1 MFGWL
6 RPKDSLDEAD
16 VTKGLRMLMSSGI
29 CAQTMVVLTGGAF
42 LVAFALLLGASNKII
57 GMLAAIGPLS
67 QLLQLPSIFVVDRT
81 GLRKALFVISAF
93 FSRLSLVIV
102 AIIPWLV
109 PEEHRLMVFV
119 AALLF
124 HSGLG
129 SVSGCAFNSWIRD
142 LIPEDIMGR
151 YLAKRMAASIAVGA
165 ILSLIAGVG
174 VDFYRRYVTPEIGAY
189 SILFLIGAISGLL
202 GVYFFVRTPE
212 PKMAPAPKAGVIAVL
227 SRPFKDR
234 KFRPLLIFLATWNFA
249 VTMASP
255 FFVVYMLKRLELN
268 MTWVMGLAVLSQMVN
283 VLFLKLWGKLADR
296 FTNKSVLAASGPMF
310 MISTL
315 LWVFTTMPEKHFLTI
330 PLLIIIHALAGMS
343 TAGVTLCAGNI
354 ALKTAPRGAATSY
367 LATNAIISGLA
378 ATAGPLL
385 AGFGADWFADQE
397 LSLNL
402 RWASTSAAKE
412 LQLPAFNLRGLDF
425 LFIISFV
432 FGLYALHRLLAVKE
446 EGEVEE
452 EIVLT
457 HLYAEMRR
465 SARHVSNV
473 AGIRQLT
480 YFPYGIL
487 KAVGAQFQRATGKR
501 EDTDAEEPG
510 QPGES

>member
-16 VTKGLRMLMSSGI
+16 VNRGLRMLMSSGI
-29 CAQTMVVLTGGAF
+29 CAQTMAVLTGGAF

-67 QLLQLPSIFVVDRT
+67 QLLQLPSIFIVDRT
-81 GLRKALFVISAF
+81 GLRKVLFVISAF
-93 FSRLSLVIV
+93 FSRVSLVVV
-102 AIIPWLV
+102 AIVPWLV
-109 PEEHRLMVFV
+109 PLEHRLGVFI

-124 HSGLG
+124 HFGLG
-129 SVSGCAFNSWIRD
+129 AVSGCAFNSWIRD

-151 YLAKRMAASIAVGA
+151 YLAKRMAASVAVGA
-165 ILSLIAGVG
+165 VLSLIAGVG
-174 VDFYRRYVTPEIGAY
+174 VDFYRRYVTPEIGVY
-189 SILFLIGAISGLL
+189 SILFLIGAGFGLL
-202 GVYFFVRTPE
+202 GLVFFGRTPE
-212 PKMAPAPKAGVIAVL
+212 PKMAPAAKAGVLAVL

-234 KFRPLLIFLATWNFA
+234 KFRPLLIFLAAWNFA
-249 VTMASP
+249 VTLASP
-255 FFVVYMLKRLELN
+255 FFVVYMLKRLELS
-268 MTWVMGLAVLSQMVN
+268 MTWVMGLVVLSQMVN

-310 MISTL
+310 MVSTL

-343 TAGVTLCAGNI
+343 TAGVTLCAGNM

-378 ATAGPLL
+378 ATAAPII
-385 AGFGADWFADQE
+385 AGFGADWFADHE

-402 RWASTSAAKE
+402 RWASISAAKE

-425 LFIISFV
+425 LFIISFIL
-432 FGLYALHRLLAVKE
+432 GLYALHRLLAVKE
-446 EGEVEE
+446 EGEVKE
-452 EIVLT
+452 EIVRT
-457 HLYAEMRR
+457 HLFAEVRR
-465 SARHVSNV
+465 SVQQVSSV
-473 AGIRQLT
+473 AGIRYLT
-480 YFPYGIL
+480 YFPYGLL
-487 KAVGAQFQRATGKR
+487 KIVSAPFRKAAPPTD
-501 EDTDAEEPG
+501 DTEELG
-510 QPGES
+510 QEPEES